1 MREPLSIRVLTYS
14 LLACFVVMVAVP
26 LFWMVTTALKTNK
39 DLYED
44 FSYLP
49 SKPTLQHFVRVI
61 EREDLLRNIWNS
73 FAVAS
78 TTTAVTVVVSAMAA
92 FSIVRYRYRGREWI
106 GRFILFK
113 YVLPTAM
120 LFVSLY
126 TIVVALGLG
135 NTLKSLMLTYLSF
148 TVPFCTWM
156 LMGYFRSI
164 PAELEEHAMVDGCT
178 KLGALVRILLPL
190 SAPGLVASAIFS
202 FTLAWNEFLLA
213 LVFTSDQTTM
223 TVPIKLSMM
232 VVGDQYIWGQLMAG
246 AVLASVPV
254 AILYFLGQRFVVQ
267 GLAAGSVKGELEG
280 WANRYRRRAWP
291 RRPRRGRTPRPCP
304 TRRPR
309 SRRRRSPF

>member
-1 MREPLSIRVLTYS
+1 MREPLSIRVLTYG
-14 LLACFVVMVAVP
+14 LLACFVIMVAVP

-61 EREDLLRNIWNS
+61 QREDLLRNIWNS

-92 FSIVRYRYRGREWI
+92 FSIVRYKYRGRAWI

-126 TIVVALGLG
+126 AIVVALGLG

-178 KLGALVRILLPL
+178 KIGALVRILLPL

-213 LVFTSDQTTM
+213 LVFTSDHTTM

-246 AVLASVPV
+246 AILASIPI
-254 AILYFLGQRFVVQ
+254 AILYFIGQRFVVQ
-267 GLAAGSVKGELEG
+267 GLAAGAVKG
-280 WANRYRRRAWP
+280 
-291 RRPRRGRTPRPCP
+291 
-304 TRRPR
+304 
-309 SRRRRSPF
+309 